1 MKAIVF
7 IDGSNFYHRLKF
19 LTKDKPKLSLLN
31 FNFIDFC
38 GWLCGKDNLIEIR
51 YYIGA
56 VRRQKNNAKSEKM
69 YADQQRLFFKLQ
81 QQGVKIILGQLIQH
95 PDKSYHEKGVDVK
108 IAVEM
113 IRFAR
118 QERYG
123 IAYLLSSDTDL
134 VPAVEEVLS
143 FNKKVKYVGASDMQ
157 SFGLTKATGDYLI
170 LRPEDIE
177 EFLPKNNI

>member
-1 MKAIVF
+1 MRIVIF

-19 LTKDKPKLSLLN
+19 LTKQKPKFSLLD

-38 GWLCGKDNLIEIR
+38 SWLCGKDDLIEIR

-56 VRRQKNNAKSEKM
+56 IRRQNNNPKSEKM
-69 YADQQRLFFKLQ
+69 YADQQRLFFNLQ
-81 QQGVKIILGQLIQH
+81 RKQVKIILGQLIQH

-108 IAVEM
+108 LAVEM

-118 QERYG
+118 QDKYDV
-123 IAYLLSSDTDL
+123 AYLLSSDTDL

-143 FNKKVKYVGASDMQ
+143 FNKKVKYIGATDVQ
-157 SFGLTKATGDYLI
+157 SFGLTKVASEYLI

-177 EFLPKNNI
+177 PFLPKILT